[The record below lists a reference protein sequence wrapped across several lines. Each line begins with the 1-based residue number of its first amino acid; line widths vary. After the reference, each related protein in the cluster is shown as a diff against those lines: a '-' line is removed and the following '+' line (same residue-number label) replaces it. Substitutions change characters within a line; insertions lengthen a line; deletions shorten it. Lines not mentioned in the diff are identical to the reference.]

1 MDVRW
6 RHWVFTDYPW
16 RQTTAFTE
24 FYWVSFPMCWT
35 LLTYNVFFCGGFTR
49 YERGNWRLICSG
61 LERIVFVASRDL
73 GNGRLPPVGTDVER
87 VFLWLFF
94 LATSRRTP
102 AITAVLTEPIK
113 VGRLRC
119 PLVDGD
125 AVDDVG
131 RRDAI
136 ASLSFSL
143 SLSPSSSFPSA
154 SWSAGMAE
162 SVAGG
167 SRRTDRTDRNK
178 REM

>member
-1 MDVRW
+1 
-6 RHWVFTDYPW
+6 
-16 RQTTAFTE
+16 
-24 FYWVSFPMCWT
+24 MCWT

-143 SLSPSSSFPSA
+143 SLHLRLFLLLRDPPEWRNPSLVA
-154 SWSAGMAE
+154 AAE
-162 SVAGG
+162 
-167 SRRTDRTDRNK
+167 RTERIEIRGK
-178 REM
+178 CKKKKKVKKMK